1 MIVSMTGYGAAEQ
14 VENGATYALEVRSF
28 NNRYFKATVK
38 LPERLQFL
46 EVEVEKLLRAR
57 ISRGSVTY
65 ALRIKDRSES
75 GAQAL
80 NVSALQEYVDQLT
93 RVRVAPGV
101 QTMIELASLV
111 ALPGVCE
118 QPGDVDRDAVLRII
132 TALTERV
139 LASLMT
145 MRREEGDA
153 LHRDL
158 VQSCK
163 EIRSELDSIRS
174 KAPGVVTEY
183 HQRLRDRVATLLK
196 AGELALEAEALS
208 REVAVFAERCDISE
222 EITRLTSHLDQFAQ
236 MCDRGEQV
244 GRTLDFLT
252 QELLREANTIASK
265 SNDAGITRSV
275 VEIKGRIDR
284 LREQVQNVE

>member
-14 VENGATYALEVRSF
+14 VENGRTYALEIRSV
-28 NNRYFKATVK
+28 NNRYFKATLK

-46 EVEVEKLLRAR
+46 ETEVERLLRAR

-65 ALRIKDRSES
+65 ALRVKDRNES
-75 GAQAL
+75 GASAL
-80 NVSALQEYVDQLT
+80 NVGALQEYVDQLT

-101 QTMIELASLV
+101 QTTIDLSSLT
-111 ALPGVCE
+111 ALPGVAE
-118 QPGDVDRDAVLRII
+118 QPDENDRETVLRTI
-132 TALTERV
+132 TGLTDRV
-139 LASLMT
+139 LGSVVA
-145 MRREEGDA
+145 MRRGEGEA
-153 LHRDL
+153 LRRDL
-158 VQSCK
+158 VQSCR
-163 EIRSELDSIRS
+163 EIRSELDSIRLR
-174 KAPGVVTEY
+174 APGVVTEY
-183 HQRLRDRVATLLK
+183 HQRLRDRVATLLN
-196 AGELALEAEALS
+196 AGELALDADALA

-236 MCDRGEQV
+236 LCDRGEQV